1 MFLCKRKRT
10 LVEVNM
16 PRGDDTVRHR
26 IITSLA
32 FSVSWVTE
40 EDTRQGARG
49 KFMRSGGYYTRIT
62 EASENAKTV
71 VGWRRPKK
79 KMMRGV
85 VLTDTTR
92 TKVNEEGGGGKG
104 IRPKPG
110 WHVGVK
116 QKVRMQSLRVRRTR
130 SARPFCWE
138 MYGQVNRKMVPWLE
152 RSVRMVRLSNSF
164 PLSVWKAWMGRPNCV
179 DT

>member
-1 MFLCKRKRT
+1 MFLCKRKRA
-10 LVEVNM
+10 LVEINM

-26 IITSLA
+26 IITSVA
-32 FSVSWVTE
+32 FSVSQVTE

-49 KFMRSGGYYTRIT
+49 KFMRGGGCDTRIT

-71 VGWRRPKK
+71 VGWRRPKE

-85 VLTDTTR
+85 VPTDTTR
-92 TKVNEEGGGGKG
+92 TKVNKKCGGSKG

-116 QKVRMQSLRVRRTR
+116 QK
-130 SARPFCWE
+130 SADAVIKSAKNAFGPTVLL
-138 MYGQVNRKMVPWLE
+138 GG
-152 RSVRMVRLSNSF
+152 
-164 PLSVWKAWMGRPNCV
+164 VWTG
-179 DT
+179 